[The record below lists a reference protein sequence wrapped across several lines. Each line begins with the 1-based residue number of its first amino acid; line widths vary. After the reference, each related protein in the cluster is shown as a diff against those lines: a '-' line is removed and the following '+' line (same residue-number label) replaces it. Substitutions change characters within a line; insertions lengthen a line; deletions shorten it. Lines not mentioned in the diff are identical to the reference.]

1 MLKKLPKSRTTPC
14 QQAYDCFVLLFR
26 GRSTRSAKAKQARES
41 KSRERARSP
50 SSRNSKRVLHVVA
63 RWNFDQQFPDT
74 VQAKET
80 QETKPTQQTLQLQ
93 SATTQSRWTF
103 QSAKDPGRQRRL
115 WLETEKGLI
124 ANPVDPFRMTL
135 TLGRRPA
142 HEWPVASVTGPDIDE
157 QSTRRAAQEV
167 VSLRALDNELV
178 RDRGLTT
185 TADPVSPSGL
195 TAGLHAR
202 ETWQR
207 LQSAIKIRMAA
218 CC

>member
-1 MLKKLPKSRTTPC
+1 MLDQTFQATNAVSRAQPIHAEKIAKVAHNALPASIR
-14 QQAYDCFVLLFR
+14 LFR
-26 GRSTRSAKAKQARES
+26 LVIPRTVNSFSES
-41 KSRERARSP
+41 KTSTGTKK
-50 SSRNSKRVLHVVA
+50 KRTCPITQFTQFQTRVMA

-80 QETKPTQQTLQLQ
+80 QETKPTQQTLQRQ

-142 HEWPVASVTGPDIDE
+142 HEWRWHQSPDLI
-157 QSTRRAAQEV
+157 
-167 VSLRALDNELV
+167 
-178 RDRGLTT
+178 
-185 TADPVSPSGL
+185 
-195 TAGLHAR
+195 
-202 ETWQR
+202 
-207 LQSAIKIRMAA
+207 
-218 CC
+218 